1 MTHVQTS
8 KSVHARRD
16 GLGITSGD
24 SPSNWFETAISEA
37 NKDVAKYQERID
49 SATDKARE
57 ELSQEFGPQIEALQA
72 EIASIAQE
80 RDQAYARIDKLGV
93 AVLMGVPIQN
103 APDFASLLTG
113 SNPDEY
119 KASAERL
126 LALFKR
132 V

>member
-1 MTHVQTS
+1 MTHVQTP

-24 SPSNWFETAISEA
+24 SPSKWFEAAISEA
-37 NKDVAKYQERID
+37 KKEADKYQTRID

-57 ELSQEFGPQIEALQA
+57 ELSEEFGPQIEALRA